1 MILTP
6 GCLLG
11 FPSCRSFHS
20 DDFLQSLIYVD
31 EIFSRFL
38 LNTEFG
44 ELNDFP
50 NRGNISKNF
59 FKRYKADNF
68 SDSEYY

>member
-20 DDFLQSLIYVD
+20 DDLLQSLIYVD
-31 EIFSRFL
+31 ENYFRFL
-38 LNTEFG
+38 LNYAEIG

-50 NRGNISKNF
+50 NRGNISKNL
-59 FKRYKADNF
+59 FKRYKADNI
-68 SDSEYY
+68 SDS